1 MNNLLFFATKWL
13 VSPGNFDKLSTLIVK
28 LIDVQMPGAEKKE
41 LVEQFVLQELMDF
54 KLKFGLGWTIVWDLV
69 IAVVRVKY
77 ELPKKVG

>member
-28 LIDVQMPGAEKKE
+28 LIDAQMPGAEKKE
-41 LVEQFVLQELMDF
+41 LVEQFVLSELMDF
-54 KLKFGLGWTIVWDLV
+54 KLKFGLGWTIALDLV

-77 ELPKKVG
+77 ELPRKVS